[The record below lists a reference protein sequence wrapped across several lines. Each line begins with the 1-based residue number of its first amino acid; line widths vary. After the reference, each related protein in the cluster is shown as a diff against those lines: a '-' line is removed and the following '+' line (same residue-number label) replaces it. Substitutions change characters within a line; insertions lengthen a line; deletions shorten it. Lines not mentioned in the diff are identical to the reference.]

1 MITEAD
7 LGQTRMSISY
17 TFAPLRN
24 IICDLSGL
32 IGRSVR
38 ELIDAFYPPV
48 AGQRVE
54 VLIAEL
60 VDNIVQNIVDPESEM
75 SLDLS
80 VEDGTLHVRT
90 RNVARRESFEKVRDH
105 VAAIR
110 AARDAGTLQDLM
122 RQTIRERRKARLT
135 GGLGFIRLVHESRFD
150 LAVEHDDGELVIDA
164 WLDMNALADEKGDA
178 R

>member
-7 LGQTRMSISY
+7 LGQTRMSLSFA
-17 TFAPLRN
+17 FAPVRN
-24 IICDLSGL
+24 IICDLSDL

-38 ELIDAFYPPV
+38 TLIDAFYPRV

-60 VDNIVQNIVDPESEM
+60 VDNIIQNIVDPDSGM
-75 SLDLS
+75 S
-80 VEDGTLHVRT
+80 VELVVEGGRMHVRT
-90 RNVARRESFEKVRDH
+90 RNVARRDAFEKVRDH
-105 VAAIR
+105 VASIR
-110 AARDAGTLQDLM
+110 AARDEGTLHELM
-122 RQTIRERRKARLT
+122 RRTIRERRKAQLT

-150 LAVEHDDGELVIDA
+150 LSVDHVDGDLVIDA
-164 WLDMNALADEKGDA
+164 WLDVNSLDDDKGDV

>member
-1 MITEAD
+1 MISEAD
-7 LGQTRMSISY
+7 LGRTSMSLSY
-17 TFAPLRN
+17 RFEPVRN

-32 IGRSVR
+32 IGRSAR
-38 ELIDAFYPPV
+38 ELIDAFYPRV

-60 VDNIVQNIVDPESEM
+60 VDNMLQNIVDPDSSISM
-75 SLDLS
+75 DLS
-80 VEDGTLHVRT
+80 VDGGHLHLRT
-90 RNVARRESFEKVRDH
+90 RNTAHDDSYERVREH

-110 AARDAGTLQDLM
+110 AAREEGTLRELM
-122 RQTIRERRKARLT
+122 RRTIIERRRQQLT

-150 LAVEHDDGELVIDA
+150 VEVDYDDGELVIDA
-164 WLDMNALADEKGDA
+164 RLDMNALGDDKGDA

>member
-1 MITEAD
+1 VITEAD
-7 LGQTRMSISY
+7 LGRTAMTMSY
-17 TFAPLRN
+17 RFAPVRN

-32 IGRSVR
+32 IGRSAKS
-38 ELIDAFYPPV
+38 LIDAFYPRM

-60 VDNIVQNIVDPESEM
+60 VDNMLQNVVDPDSAI

-80 VEDGTLHVRT
+80 VEGGRLHMRT
-90 RNVARRESFEKVRDH
+90 RNTAHPEAYAQVRDH
-105 VAAIR
+105 VSAICE
-110 AARDAGTLQDLM
+110 ARDGGTLKDLM
-122 RQTIRERRKARLT
+122 RRTIVERRRQRLT

-150 LAVEHDDGELVIDA
+150 LAVEYDAGDLVIDA
-164 WLDMNALADEKGDA
+164 WLDMTTLADDKGGA